1 MDLSLRIG
9 GSLLWVADGVCF
21 PQIHAPGRDR
31 QPAERR
37 LAGPSRGLGG
47 LYDDRAQGGDM
58 EPLRSGAGHGGLD
71 IAGLYTTV
79 DCGVV
84 CSLVQAGFSLLI
96 WCSQAEYNLL
106 QAIIASGSALSTLGF
121 LTPPGIAAQLLAIP
135 EGAMGRGIVVFLLL
149 SFQGTRRLSKYG
161 R

>member
-84 CSLVQAGFSLLI
+84 CSLVQAGFSLLFG
-96 WCSQAEYNLL
+96 ALR
-106 QAIIASGSALSTLGF
+106 LSTTCCKRL
-121 LTPPGIAAQLLAIP
+121 LPAA
-135 EGAMGRGIVVFLLL
+135 
-149 SFQGTRRLSKYG
+149 RRSA
-161 R
+161 RSAF